1 MKDLPKAYAAITF
14 TTILWGVS
22 FIASKLALETMTVF
36 SYVFSRFLLASIIF
50 ALLLI
55 RRGIPKLDGKT
66 AIQMLF
72 LALLQPFGYFVFE
85 TLGLKYTSATKASL
99 LIALVPIVVAVT
111 ARIALKESI
120 RKKTVI
126 GIFLSITGVA
136 LLVTGGREADVSLAG
151 SLKGDLF
158 ILGAVFSAAIYTVL
172 AGDISKRL
180 SPFYI
185 TAFQVF
191 LGTIFFLPFFLA
203 DVSHMNWQAVSLRS
217 AFGVIYNVLGG
228 TIGGFLCYNYA
239 LSHIRASTAAIF
251 INGIPIITA
260 LGAWLI
266 LGEILAPLQLIGGG
280 IVIFS
285 VVFTSWVRKAP
296 PTEKAPPAYRGS

>member
-1 MKDLPKAYAAITF
+1 MKDLAKAYTAVTSTA
-14 TTILWGVS
+14 ILWGVS
-22 FIASKLALETMTVF
+22 FIGSKLALETMTLF

-50 ALLLI
+50 ALFLI
-55 RRGIPKLDGKT
+55 RRGVPKLDGKT

-72 LALLQPFGYFVFE
+72 LALLQPFGYFIFE
-85 TLGLKYTSATKASL
+85 TLGLKYSPATKTSL
-99 LIALVPIVVAVT
+99 LIALNPIVVAVA
-111 ARIALKESI
+111 ARVVLKESI

-126 GIFLSITGVA
+126 GIFLSITGVV

-172 AGDISKRL
+172 ARDISKRL

-191 LGTIFFLPFFLA
+191 LGTLFFLPFFLA
-203 DVSHMNWQAVSLRS
+203 DVSQMDWQAVSLRS
-217 AFGVIYNVLGG
+217 SFGVVYNVLGG
-228 TIGGFLCYNYA
+228 TIGGFLCYNFA
-239 LSHIRASTAAIF
+239 LSHIKASSAAIF
-251 INGIPIITA
+251 INGIPIVTA

-285 VVFTSWVRKAP
+285 VVFTSWVRRAPPAKKAP
-296 PTEKAPPAYRGS
+296 PTYRGS